1 MLAIGAFL
9 FLLVC
14 VFGSYLVSGGSVA
27 PLAEALPFELWTIGG
42 AALGSFV
49 MSNSMHDVKH
59 SIAGFGKIVK
69 GAAFGKTDY
78 IELLSLLYFLVRLA
92 STKGNMAVEPHIEK
106 PLESAAFQKFPRI
119 LANKFATAT
128 ICDYLRMVGMNAD
141 DPNQIEDVMARELK
155 KTLNEELHGAH
166 ALQTMA
172 DGLPALGIVAA
183 VLGVIKTMS
192 HIDRPPAVLGGM
204 IASALTGT
212 FLGVLLAYGMV
223 GPFAGR
229 LKGVVEEEAKYYE
242 VIRAVL
248 VTHLH
253 GNAPQ
258 VSVEFGSQDGAE
270 PAHAILR
277 GAGGRGQHGADLT
290 GPALPR
296 SGRGVLASRPIAL
309 PHWRPTRGV
318 ASPFTRFAAV
328 RTPCRRGAN
337 PPSGSTAWRCGG
349 TVCWCRMMPPS
360 VTRCSAGIFCVAGA
374 SGCASRR
381 GGCSSVPGDTPQI
394 AMTGGV
400 PAGLPPARTG
410 RKLPQYLLQGSVRE

>member
-1 MLAIGAFL
+1 MINLGAF
-9 FLLVC
+9 FVLLGC
-14 VFGSYLVSGGSVA
+14 VFGSYLLSGGAVG

-42 AALGSFV
+42 AAVCSFI

-59 SIAGFGKIVK
+59 AVGKFGKIIK
-69 GAAFGKTDY
+69 GAAFTKADY

-106 PLESAAFQKFPRI
+106 PQESAAFQKFPRI

-141 DPNQIEDVMARELK
+141 DPNQIEDVLGRELK
-155 KTLNEELHGAH
+155 KTLAEELHGAH

-192 HIDRPPAVLGGM
+192 HIDQPPAILGAM
-204 IASALTGT
+204 IASALCGT

-223 GPFAGR
+223 GPFAVR
-229 LKGVVEEEAKYYE
+229 LKGVVEEEAKYFE

-258 VSVEFGSQDGAE
+258 VSVE
-270 PAHAILR
+270 
-277 GAGGRGQHGADLT
+277 
-290 GPALPR
+290 
-296 SGRGVLASRPIAL
+296 SGRKMVPNEHMPSFLEL
-309 PHWRPTRGV
+309 EE
-318 ASPFTRFAAV
+318 AV
-328 RTPCRRGAN
+328 Q
-337 PPSGSTAWRCGG
+337 
-349 TVCWCRMMPPS
+349 S
-360 VTRCSAGIFCVAGA
+360 VHVG
-374 SGCASRR
+374 
-381 GGCSSVPGDTPQI
+381 
-394 AMTGGV
+394 
-400 PAGLPPARTG
+400 
-410 RKLPQYLLQGSVRE
+410 